1 MGVRVPLPGPNTT
14 LSPGV
19 AELVD
24 ARNYVDPVDFE
35 KRMKYGIRITY
46 KDGKVK
52 YAYSAK
58 GGYISETDDITETA
72 LFAQEQSAINALKTA
87 RKDGFES
94 KRNCFLEVIGIEY
107 AVAKVTDV
115 PYPPKKSG
123 YVLAVEKTEMQFG
136 KPVDV
141 PLWFSGPKKA
151 GSNIQWSNA
160 IESATVFPSDFECKA
175 KIAECVEEHK
185 QKIEQKKYELAN
197 PTNNHFYRHMS
208 PKDRGEWED
217 RVKSNIQHEIDK
229 LKWFDTIR
237 IEPA

>member
-1 MGVRVPLPGPNTT
+1 MGVRVPLPGPNIT

-58 GGYISETDDITETA
+58 GGYISESDDITETA
-72 LFAQEQSAINALKTA
+72 LFNQEQSAVNALKTA
-87 RKDGFES
+87 RKDGYES

-197 PTNNHFYRHMS
+197 PTTNHFYRHMS